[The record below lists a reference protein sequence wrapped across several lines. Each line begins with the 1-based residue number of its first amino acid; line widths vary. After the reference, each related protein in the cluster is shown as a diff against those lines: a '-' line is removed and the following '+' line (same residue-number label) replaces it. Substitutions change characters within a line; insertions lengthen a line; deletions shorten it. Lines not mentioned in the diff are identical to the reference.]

1 MFMEQNDME
10 LSSRE
15 SEILQLIY
23 EGFTDNEMAEELSI
37 SPNTVRTHRQ
47 NLRTKFSVNNT
58 AEMINKAV
66 ELKLVKNNSK

>member
-1 MFMEQNDME
+1 MIMVQKKIE

-23 EGFTDNEMAEELSI
+23 EGYTDNEIAEELSI

-47 NLRTKFSVNNT
+47 NLRIKFNVSST
-58 AEMINKAV
+58 PEMIKKAV
-66 ELKLVKNNSK
+66 DLKLVK

>member
-1 MFMEQNDME
+1 MIMEQNQIE

-23 EGFTDNEMAEELSI
+23 EGFTDNEIAVELSI

-47 NLRTKFSVNNT
+47 NLRTKFNVSNT
-58 AEMINKAV
+58 AQMIKKAV
-66 ELKLVKNNSK
+66 DFKLVK